1 MKKRLIFFPAL
12 LAILVWTL
20 APIYWALRTSLLK
33 GTDVTSTTIKYL
45 PVPVSTE
52 NYTNLLGLNGDTS
65 VWQSFSQALM
75 NSLVSSLIATI
86 AVLLIAVLAGY
97 AFARL
102 DFRGKNTLFM
112 MVIVTMALPAYAV
125 IIPLYKIMIDLGLV
139 DTQVGISL
147 IYISAFM
154 PLSFWLMRNY
164 FNTIPKELDES
175 AMIDGASRFRALL
188 TILPLTFPG
197 MVTAAIL
204 TFLSSWGQFL
214 IPLLFAPSKTKP
226 LTVLITEFNGRYT
239 MDYGMIT
246 AAGIITMIPPVLIV
260 LLLNKYL
267 ISGLMDAAVK
277 E

>member
-1 MKKRLIFFPAL
+1 MKKRLFFIPAL
-12 LAILVWTL
+12 LAILIWTL

-33 GTDVTSTTIKYL
+33 EIDVTSTSVKYL
-45 PVPVSTE
+45 PIPASTE
-52 NYTNLLGLNGDTS
+52 NYVNLLGLNGDTS
-65 VWQSFSQALM
+65 VWQSFSQALI

-86 AVLLIAVLAGY
+86 AVLVIAVLAGY

-102 DFRGKNTLFM
+102 EFRGKNTLFM
-112 MVIVTMALPAYAV
+112 MVLITMALPAYAV
-125 IIPLYKIMIDLGLV
+125 IIPLYKIMIDLNLV
-139 DTQVGISL
+139 DTQTGISL

-164 FNTIPKELDES
+164 FKTIPKELDES
-175 AMIDGASRFRALL
+175 AMIDGASRLRALW
-188 TILPLTFPG
+188 TILPLTLPG

-246 AAGIITMIPPVLIV
+246 AAGIITMIPPILIV
-260 LLLNKYL
+260 LLLNKFL